1 MELEPT
7 LFGIIEALAPQLLS
21 QSHLQTFVSDVVNL
35 LRSSTKSATQLGPLI
50 DFYKLQSLDSPETT
64 IMWHKIEKFLDALFG
79 IQNTDDMVKYLS
91 VFQSVRG
98 TCIHRRLLYKTLLL
112 TLKEQR

>member
-1 MELEPT
+1 AMELEPT

-91 VFQSVRG
+91 VFQS
-98 TCIHRRLLYKTLLL
+98 L
-112 TLKEQR
+112 